1 MPTIRQIT
9 LPDGVTYDLVA
20 TAINREVVP
29 IVTEYSGSET
39 TFNALEVTEDSLGRT
54 FFNINNPIGN
64 PILQWIYD
72 GSDEVLGI
80 NGDVSVGGLF
90 NAYGG
95 AQFNNGGLYFDNST
109 ALPQQTDGNT
119 YNVLVFDAF
128 SAGGRVKFAY
138 ATYAATASRIV
149 SRNASGDVCA
159 RYYNTSCGAEN
170 PASYTSYA
178 AFIDSNGYLRKSSLA
193 NFRAWISLVPS
204 ATKATYATLNYLGNT
219 TSSTAKSFTVN
230 SNATEFVVSASFS
243 GSGTVKIFTSSIP
256 RNLLNATTKEV
267 WLTGGKGGASGMN
280 DAARVLVNVS
290 LNTSTGVLT
299 VKGVAAND
307 GTTNTLPST
316 TFYVYQR

>member
-9 LPDGVTYDLVA
+9 LPDGVTYDLAA

-29 IVTEYSGSET
+29 IVTECFGSES

-54 FFNINNPIGN
+54 VYNLNNPVGN
-64 PILQWIYD
+64 PVLQWIYD
-72 GSDEVLGI
+72 GSDEITAI
-80 NGDVSVGGLF
+80 NGNVIVGGLL

-95 AQFNNGGLYFDNST
+95 AQFNNGSLYFENST
-109 ALPQQTDGNT
+109 ALPQQTNAND

-159 RYYNTSCGAEN
+159 RYFNTSVSDQN
-170 PASYTSYA
+170 PASYTSSA

-193 NFRAWISLVPS
+193 QFRAWISLVPS
-204 ATKATYATLNYLGNT
+204 ATKATYATLNYLGNV
-219 TSSTAKSFTVN
+219 TSSNSKSFTIN
-230 SNATEFVVSASFS
+230 SNATEFVISANFS
-243 GSGTVKIFTSSIP
+243 GSGTSKLFTSSIP
-256 RNLLNATTKEV
+256 RNLLNATAKEV
-267 WLTGGKGGASGMN
+267 WLSGGDAGGASY
-280 DAARVLVNVS
+280 ARCLCNIS
-290 LNTSTGVLT
+290 LNTSAGTIT

-307 GTTNTLPST
+307 GATNTLSGT